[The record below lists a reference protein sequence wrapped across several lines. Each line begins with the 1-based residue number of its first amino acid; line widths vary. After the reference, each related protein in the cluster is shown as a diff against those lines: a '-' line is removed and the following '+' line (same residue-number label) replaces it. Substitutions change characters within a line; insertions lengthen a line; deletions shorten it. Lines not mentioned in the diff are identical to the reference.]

1 MWDVTNNWVGL
12 KIGWT
17 IDSIDSSSFIVQIQ
31 VATTG
36 MTKQSYGS
44 NIDAMIGKTGGIAG
58 FVMICTLSLETK
70 SWNATMLV
78 DTFVT
83 KTRLGV
89 PGYPRMLTFSVW
101 QHIPPSAIPDRGF
114 LKWGYSQLDCLYIYN
129 GKSY

>member
-1 MWDVTNNWVGL
+1 
-12 KIGWT
+12 
-17 IDSIDSSSFIVQIQ
+17 
-31 VATTG
+31 

-83 KTRLGV
+83 KMRLEV
-89 PGYPRMLTFSVW
+89 PGYPRMLTFSV
-101 QHIPPSAIPDRGF
+101 
-114 LKWGYSQLDCLYIYN
+114 
-129 GKSY
+129 